1 MTGWEL
7 RTGCTE
13 IYIRKGSELT
23 MPVHAT
29 VSASG
34 RSTVPQE
41 TRAAGQR
48 RERKSALDKN
58 LFHRKFL
65 LLLKARRKTDR
76 YLFGARR
83 FGRAGFLRTVW
94 PKDPI

>member
-1 MTGWEL
+1 
-7 RTGCTE
+7 
-13 IYIRKGSELT
+13 

-29 VSASG
+29 VSAQRPLHRPAGDEG
-34 RSTVPQE
+34 R
-41 TRAAGQR
+41 GQR

-83 FGRAGFLRTVW
+83 FGRAAFCGRYG